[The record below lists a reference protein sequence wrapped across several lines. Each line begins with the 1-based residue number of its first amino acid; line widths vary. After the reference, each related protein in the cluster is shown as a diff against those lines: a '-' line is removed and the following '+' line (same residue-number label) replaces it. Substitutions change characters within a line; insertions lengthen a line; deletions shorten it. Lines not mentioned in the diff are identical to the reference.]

1 MHSDTGAEC
10 ISSSDDESEEE
21 DECRVECEKDL
32 FEDLFDFDGESSDE
46 ETIAEPV
53 QFNDSPIAVPVN
65 YVTGEYGP
73 GKLIKTDSPEDL
85 FSVPYPVFYRYRGE
99 ALKDLN
105 RLEYYSLVQVKRR
118 IKKESDGKRDGGRK
132 KAREFPFGQGLNE
145 VIGGDGNGRW
155 YQYMRSKQCTPQFF
169 SSPAHHP
176 GGKPSDPEQQMA
188 WRMAADKFA
197 CDFLIMFRPEPGLCK
212 HGQCCSY
219 EYNGRHLRSL
229 FWSCRLVT
237 MPLIALVW
245 S

>member
-1 MHSDTGAEC
+1 M
-10 ISSSDDESEEE
+10 
-21 DECRVECEKDL
+21 
-32 FEDLFDFDGESSDE
+32 
-46 ETIAEPV
+46 
-53 QFNDSPIAVPVN
+53 
-65 YVTGEYGP
+65 
-73 GKLIKTDSPEDL
+73 
-85 FSVPYPVFYRYRGE
+85 FYRYRGE

-118 IKKESDGKRDGGRK
+118 IKKESDGKRDGRT

-145 VIGGDGNGRW
+145 VIGGDGKGRW

-169 SSPAHHP
+169 SSPARHP

-197 CDFLIMFRPEPGLCK
+197 CDFLIMFRPEPDLCK

-219 EYNGRHLRSL
+219 EYNWEAFEEFVLELQTSDNAIDC
-229 FWSCRLVT
+229 SRLE
-237 MPLIALVW
+237 LIERMVHSWGVDEKKKEAL